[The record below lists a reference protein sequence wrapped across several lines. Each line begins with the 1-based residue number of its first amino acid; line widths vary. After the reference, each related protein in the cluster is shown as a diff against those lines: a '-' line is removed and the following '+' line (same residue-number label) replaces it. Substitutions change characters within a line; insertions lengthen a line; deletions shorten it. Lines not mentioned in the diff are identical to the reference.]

1 MLCNAEEQPQIS
13 ILFIRFI
20 DIHEGVFEAE
30 PSRWGSTRG
39 RRHDL
44 GLVGPELRKQ
54 FGSSTF
60 FFQKGSAA
68 PVSTSEESVFVP
80 AVCFVQHLWIPI
92 KEVRV
97 SE

>member
-1 MLCNAEEQPQIS
+1 MLCNAEYQPQIS

-20 DIHEGVFEAE
+20 DIHESVFEAE

-44 GLVGPELRKQ
+44 GPVGPGLRKQ
-54 FGSSTF
+54 YGSSSF

-68 PVSTSEESVFVP
+68 HISRSEGSVFVL
-80 AVCFVQHLWIPI
+80 AVCFVQHLWIPV